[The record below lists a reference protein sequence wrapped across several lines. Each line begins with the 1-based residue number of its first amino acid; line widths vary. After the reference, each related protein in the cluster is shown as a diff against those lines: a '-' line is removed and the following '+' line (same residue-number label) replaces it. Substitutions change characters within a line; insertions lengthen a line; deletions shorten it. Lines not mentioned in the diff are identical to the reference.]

1 MSAFTPYQIWK
12 AAYPELKAGE
22 VIRIQ
27 STYYMVIQVRHNRK
41 AVAVTGTQTN
51 YILALD
57 NNNTAG
63 TSSTFLES
71 MTGNLSK
78 NRIVHIEY
86 VALTV
91 ADTPEFI
98 WGTQPLQ
105 SKDVA
110 DTPLFI
116 WGTQPLSSKDVQDTI
131 SATSAGIGN
140 PIDVNRWSYDQSM
153 RLLVTQGN
161 VSQVYYFEIVEYEIV
176 AYEGKPL
183 RPYMQLLSN
192 GAGILVESNE
202 EAANIAATNL
212 QGRAKAA

>member
-22 VIRIQ
+22 LFKIQ
-27 STYYMVIQVRHNRK
+27 NLYYMIIQVRHNRK
-41 AVAVTGTQTN
+41 AVAVTGSQTN

-57 NNNTAG
+57 NASTAG
-63 TSSTFLES
+63 TTSTFLES
-71 MTGNLSK
+71 MTGNLNK

-86 VALTV
+86 VGLTV

-110 DTPLFI
+110 DTL
-116 WGTQPLSSKDVQDTI
+116 
-131 SATSAGIGN
+131 SATLASVTN
-140 PIDVNRWSYDQSM
+140 PIEVARWSYDQSM

-161 VSQVYYFEIVEYEIV
+161 VSQVYNFDIVEYEIV
-176 AYEGKPL
+176 AYAGTPQQ
-183 RPYMQLLSN
+183 PYWQLLSN
-192 GAGILVESNE
+192 GAGIYV
-202 EAANIAATNL
+202 ANDAIAQNIQATNL
-212 QGRAKAA
+212 GLPGAKAIPRQ

>member
-22 VIRIQ
+22 LLKIQ
-27 STYYMVIQVRHNRK
+27 KEYYMIIQVRHNRK
-41 AVAVTGTQTN
+41 AVAVTGSQTN

-57 NNNTAG
+57 NSNTAG
-63 TSSTFLES
+63 TTSTFLES
-71 MTGNLSK
+71 MTGNLNK

-110 DTPLFI
+110 DT
-116 WGTQPLSSKDVQDTI
+116 LSVTLASVT
-131 SATSAGIGN
+131 N
-140 PIDVNRWSYDQSM
+140 PIEVDRWSYDQSM

-161 VSQVYYFEIVEYEIV
+161 VSQVYNFDIVEYEIV
-176 AYEGKPL
+176 AYAGTPTQ
-183 RPYMQLLSN
+183 PYWQLLSN
-192 GAGILVESNE
+192 GAGIYV
-202 EAANIAATNL
+202 ANDAIAQNIQATNL
-212 QGRAKAA
+212 GIPGTSKPMLR

>member
-1 MSAFTPYQIWK
+1 MI
-12 AAYPELKAGE
+12 
-22 VIRIQ
+22 
-27 STYYMVIQVRHNRK
+27 IQVRHNRK
-41 AVAVTGTQTN
+41 AVSVTGAQTN

-57 NNNTAG
+57 NNATSG
-63 TSSTFLES
+63 TTSTFLES
-71 MTGNLSK
+71 MTGNLNK
-78 NRIVHIEY
+78 NRIVHLQY
-86 VALTV
+86 VGL
-91 ADTPEFI
+91 
-98 WGTQPLQ
+98 G
-105 SKDVA
+105 VA

>member
-1 MSAFTPYQIWK
+1 
-12 AAYPELKAGE
+12 
-22 VIRIQ
+22 
-27 STYYMVIQVRHNRK
+27 MVIQVRHNRK

-57 NNNTAG
+57 NNATAG

-71 MTGNLSK
+71 MTGNLNK
-78 NRIVHIEY
+78 NRIVQIQY

-110 DTPLFI
+110 DTLSLPL
-116 WGTQPLSSKDVQDTI
+116 
-131 SATSAGIGN
+131 AGPTN
-140 PIDVNRWSYDQSM
+140 PIDVNRWSYDTSM
-153 RLLVTQGN
+153 RLLVTQGA

-176 AYEGKPL
+176 AYQGQPP

-192 GAGILVESNE
+192 GAGILVTSNE
-202 EAANIAATNL
+202 DAANIAATNL
-212 QGRAKAA
+212 QGQAQAK

>member
-1 MSAFTPYQIWK
+1 MSFTPYQIWK

-22 VIRIQ
+22 VLRIQ

-110 DTPLFI
+110 DT
-116 WGTQPLSSKDVQDTI
+116 LSVTLASVT
-131 SATSAGIGN
+131 N
-140 PIDVNRWSYDQSM
+140 PIEVDRWSYDQSM
-153 RLLVTQGN
+153 RLLVTQGA
-161 VSQVYYFEIVEYEIV
+161 VTQVYYFDIVEYEIV
-176 AYEGKPL
+176 AYAGTPQQ
-183 RPYMQLLSN
+183 PYWQLLSN
-192 GAGILVESNE
+192 GAGIYV
-202 EAANIAATNL
+202 ATDAIAQNIQATNL
-212 QGRAKAA
+212 GLPGAKAIPRQ

>member
-1 MSAFTPYQIWK
+1 MSFTPYQIWK

-22 VIRIQ
+22 LFKIQ
-27 STYYMVIQVRHNRK
+27 NIYYMIIQVRHNRK

-57 NNNTAG
+57 NAATAG
-63 TSSTFLES
+63 TTSTLLES
-71 MTGNLSK
+71 MTGNLNK

-110 DTPLFI
+110 DTI
-116 WGTQPLSSKDVQDTI
+116 DTNL
-131 SATSAGIGN
+131 AGASN
-140 PIDVNRWSYDQSM
+140 PIEVDRWSYDQSM

-161 VSQVYYFEIVEYEIV
+161 VTQVYYFDIVEYEIV
-176 AYEGKPL
+176 AYSGQPTQ
-183 RPYMQLLSN
+183 PYWQLLSN
-192 GAGILVESNE
+192 GAGIYVANE
-202 EAANIAATNL
+202 AIAANIQATNL
-212 QGRAKAA
+212 GLPGSSKPIPRQ

>member
-110 DTPLFI
+110 DTLNANLA
-116 WGTQPLSSKDVQDTI
+116 G
-131 SATSAGIGN
+131 ATN
-140 PIDVNRWSYDQSM
+140 PIEVDRWSYDQSM

-161 VSQVYYFEIVEYEIV
+161 VSQVYYFDIVEYEIV
-176 AYEGKPL
+176 AYAGTPTQ
-183 RPYMQLLSN
+183 PYWQLLSN
-192 GAGILVESNE
+192 GAGIYVVNE
-202 EAANIAATNL
+202 DIAKNIAASNL
-212 QGRAKAA
+212 AGTSKPIPKQ

>member
-1 MSAFTPYQIWK
+1 MSFTPYQIWK

-22 VIRIQ
+22 LFKIQ
-27 STYYMVIQVRHNRK
+27 NIYYMIIQVRHNRK
-41 AVAVTGTQTN
+41 AVAVTGSQTN

-57 NNNTAG
+57 NAATAG
-63 TSSTFLES
+63 TTSTFLES
-71 MTGNLSK
+71 MTGNLNK

-110 DTPLFI
+110 DTLNANLA
-116 WGTQPLSSKDVQDTI
+116 G
-131 SATSAGIGN
+131 ATN
-140 PIDVNRWSYDQSM
+140 PIEVDRWSYDQSM

-161 VSQVYYFEIVEYEIV
+161 VSQIYYFDIVEYEIV
-176 AYEGKPL
+176 SYAGQPTQ
-183 RPYMQLLSN
+183 PYWQLLSN
-192 GAGILVESNE
+192 GAGIYVANE
-202 EAANIAATNL
+202 AIAANIQASNL
-212 QGRAKAA
+212 GLPGTSKPIPRQ

>member
-1 MSAFTPYQIWK
+1 MSAFAPYQIWK

-22 VIRIQ
+22 LFKIQ
-27 STYYMVIQVRHNRK
+27 KEYYMIIQVRHNRK

-57 NNNTAG
+57 NTSTAG

-71 MTGNLSK
+71 MTGNLNK

-86 VALTV
+86 VGLTV

-110 DTPLFI
+110 DT
-116 WGTQPLSSKDVQDTI
+116 LSVTLASVT
-131 SATSAGIGN
+131 N
-140 PIDVNRWSYDQSM
+140 PIEVDRWSYDQSM

-161 VSQVYYFEIVEYEIV
+161 VSQVYNFDIVEYEIV
-176 AYEGKPL
+176 AYAGTP
-183 RPYMQLLSN
+183 RQPYWQLLSN
-192 GAGILVESNE
+192 GAGIYVATDAI
-202 EAANIAATNL
+202 AANIQATNL
-212 QGRAKAA
+212 GLPGAKSIPRQ

>member
-1 MSAFTPYQIWK
+1 MSFTPYNIWK

-22 VIRIQ
+22 LFKIQ
-27 STYYMVIQVRHNRK
+27 NQYYMIIQVRHNRK
-41 AVAVTGTQTN
+41 AVAVTGSQTN

-57 NNNTAG
+57 NASTAG

-71 MTGNLSK
+71 MTGNLNK

-86 VALTV
+86 VGLTI

-110 DTPLFI
+110 DTLNANLA
-116 WGTQPLSSKDVQDTI
+116 GTT
-131 SATSAGIGN
+131 N
-140 PIDVNRWSYDQSM
+140 PIEVDQWSYDQSM

-161 VSQVYYFEIVEYEIV
+161 VSQVYYFDIVEYEIV
-176 AYEGKPL
+176 AYAGVPTQ
-183 RPYMQLLSN
+183 PYWQLLSN
-192 GAGILVESNE
+192 GAGIYVANDAI
-202 EAANIAATNL
+202 AANIKATNL
-212 QGRAKAA
+212 GLPGAKNPAPR

>member
-22 VIRIQ
+22 LFKIQ
-27 STYYMVIQVRHNRK
+27 NLYYMIIQVRHNRK
-41 AVAVTGTQTN
+41 AVAVTGSQTN

-57 NNNTAG
+57 NASTAG
-63 TSSTFLES
+63 TTSTFLES
-71 MTGNLSK
+71 MTGNLNK

-86 VALTV
+86 VGLTV

-110 DTPLFI
+110 DTL
-116 WGTQPLSSKDVQDTI
+116 
-131 SATSAGIGN
+131 SATLASVTN
-140 PIDVNRWSYDQSM
+140 PIEVDRWSYDQSM

-161 VSQVYYFEIVEYEIV
+161 VSQVYNFDIVEYEIV
-176 AYEGKPL
+176 AYAGTPQQ
-183 RPYMQLLSN
+183 PYWQLLSN
-192 GAGILVESNE
+192 GAGIYV
-202 EAANIAATNL
+202 ANDVIAQNIQATNL
-212 QGRAKAA
+212 GLPGAKAIPRQ

>member
-1 MSAFTPYQIWK
+1 MSFTPYQIWK

-22 VIRIQ
+22 LFKIQ
-27 STYYMVIQVRHNRK
+27 NIYYMIIQVRHNRK
-41 AVAVTGTQTN
+41 AVAVTGSQTN

-57 NNNTAG
+57 NAATAG
-63 TSSTFLES
+63 TTSTLLES
-71 MTGNLSK
+71 MTGNLNK

-110 DTPLFI
+110 DTLNANLA
-116 WGTQPLSSKDVQDTI
+116 G
-131 SATSAGIGN
+131 ATN
-140 PIDVNRWSYDQSM
+140 PIEVDRWSYDQSM

-161 VSQVYYFEIVEYEIV
+161 VSQIYYFDIVEYEIV
-176 AYEGKPL
+176 SYAGQPTQ
-183 RPYMQLLSN
+183 PYWQLLSN
-192 GAGILVESNE
+192 GAGIYVANE
-202 EAANIAATNL
+202 AIAANIQASNL
-212 QGRAKAA
+212 GLPGTSKPIPRQ

>member
-1 MSAFTPYQIWK
+1 MSFTPYNIWK

-22 VIRIQ
+22 LFKIQ
-27 STYYMVIQVRHNRK
+27 NQYYMIIQVRHNRK
-41 AVAVTGTQTN
+41 AVAVTGSQTN

-57 NNNTAG
+57 NASTAG

-71 MTGNLSK
+71 MTGNLNK

-86 VALTV
+86 VGLTI

-110 DTPLFI
+110 DTLNANLA
-116 WGTQPLSSKDVQDTI
+116 GTT
-131 SATSAGIGN
+131 N
-140 PIDVNRWSYDQSM
+140 PIEVDRWSYDQSM

-161 VSQVYYFEIVEYEIV
+161 VSQVYYFDIVEYEIV
-176 AYEGKPL
+176 AYAGVPTQ
-183 RPYMQLLSN
+183 PYWQLLSN
-192 GAGILVESNE
+192 GAGIYVANDAI
-202 EAANIAATNL
+202 AANIKATNL
-212 QGRAKAA
+212 GLPGAKNPAPR

>member
-1 MSAFTPYQIWK
+1 MSQFIPYNIWK

-22 VIRIQ
+22 LLKIQ
-27 STYYMVIQVRHNRK
+27 NLYYMIIQVRHNRK
-41 AVAVTGTQTN
+41 AVAVTGIQTN

-57 NNNTAG
+57 NNATAG
-63 TSSTFLES
+63 TTSTFLES
-71 MTGNLSK
+71 MTGNINK

-110 DTPLFI
+110 DTLNANLA
-116 WGTQPLSSKDVQDTI
+116 G
-131 SATSAGIGN
+131 ATN
-140 PIDVNRWSYDQSM
+140 PIEVDRWSYDQSM

-161 VSQVYYFEIVEYEIV
+161 VSQIYYFDIVEYEIV
-176 AYEGKPL
+176 AYAGTPQQ
-183 RPYMQLLSN
+183 PYWQLLSN
-192 GAGILVESNE
+192 GAGIYVATNE
-202 EAANIAATNL
+202 IAKNIASTNL
-212 QGRAKAA
+212 GLPAAKAIPRQ

>member
-1 MSAFTPYQIWK
+1 MSAFSPYQIWK

-22 VIRIQ
+22 LFKIQ
-27 STYYMVIQVRHNRK
+27 KEYYMIIQVRHNRK
-41 AVAVTGTQTN
+41 AVAVTGSQTN

-57 NNNTAG
+57 NANTAG
-63 TSSTFLES
+63 TTSTFLES
-71 MTGNLSK
+71 MTGNLNK

-110 DTPLFI
+110 DT
-116 WGTQPLSSKDVQDTI
+116 LSVTLASVT
-131 SATSAGIGN
+131 N
-140 PIDVNRWSYDQSM
+140 PIEVDRWSYDQSM

-161 VSQVYYFEIVEYEIV
+161 VSQVYNFDIVEYEIV
-176 AYEGKPL
+176 AYSGTPTQ
-183 RPYMQLLSN
+183 PYWQLLSN
-192 GAGILVESNE
+192 GAGIFV
-202 EAANIAATNL
+202 ATDAIAQNIQATNL
-212 QGRAKAA
+212 GLPAAKAIPRQ